1 MIKTDETEQEF
12 VNKLIPTFGKHF
24 KVESEVWSKCK
35 NGRIDLLLTLRDG
48 VYFGIECKAPNEKR
62 GEKIGEYIKQAI
74 RYSNY
79 EFHIGNGVYKKIPI
93 LICPALS
100 YNYLL
105 MKEET
110 IINNG
115 KEYHKDRH
123 EEYNSHHTVNGILG
137 SFLIGEV
144 RKSHDKSYCFSV
156 SNKTIFQSSTKWNSN
171 EIIGLHEVNYTKLL
185 KKLSI

>member
-1 MIKTDETEQEF
+1 MIKTNETEQEF
-12 VNKLIPTFGKHF
+12 VNKLITTFSKHF

-35 NGRIDLLLTLRDG
+35 NGRIDLVLTLNDNIH
-48 VYFGIECKAPNEKR
+48 FGIECKAPSEKR

-79 EFHIGNGVYKKIPI
+79 EFYINGSYKKIPI

-110 IINNG
+110 IFNNG
-115 KEYHKDRH
+115 YDFHRDRHKEYD
-123 EEYNSHHTVNGILG
+123 SHHTVNGILG
-137 SFLIGEV
+137 SFGIGEV
-144 RKSHDKSYCFSV
+144 RKSHDKSYYFSV
-156 SNKTIFQSSTKWNSN
+156 SNKTIFQSSKKWNSN
-171 EIIGLHEVNYTKLL
+171 NIIGLHEVNYNKLL